1 MIFIQDIN
9 QIEKDGGTILKR
21 LLIRLDDITPDMNWS
36 NFERV
41 RAILEKFHIRP
52 IIGVVPDNRDK
63 TLQIEQASEGFWPL
77 MRTLQDAGWTIA
89 QHGYQ
94 HRYVTRKS
102 GLLGLNPFSEFAGL
116 SYGEQLKK
124 LSSGQEI
131 LHKQGIYAKMFM
143 APGHTYDR
151 RTLKA
156 LQALGFTSVT
166 DGYADKPY
174 RYYNLCF
181 LPCTLSEPR
190 IPSGVDTLCLH
201 INGMTQAQFDELERF
216 LAKNDALIGSAEE
229 FLKEPA
235 QIEKRG
241 AGTAFKEKK
250 ALCIRRIKRF
260 SAENPI
266 VCRFMER
273 TNDADNAKKMR
284 KRIIGLPGLCFR
296 LLIRRNY
303 R

>member
-1 MIFIQDIN
+1 MG
-9 QIEKDGGTILKR
+9 ELLLKR
-21 LLIRLDDITPDMNWS
+21 LLIRLDDITPDMNWLH
-36 NFERV
+36 FEQV
-41 RAILEKFHIRP
+41 RAILDQFHIKP
-52 IIGVVPDNRDK
+52 IIGVVPENLDK

-77 MRTLQDAGWTIA
+77 MRTLQEAGWTIA

-94 HRYVTRKS
+94 HTYVTKKS
-102 GLLGLNPFSEFAGL
+102 GLLGINPFSEFAGL
-116 SYGEQLKK
+116 PYEEQLKK
-124 LSSGQEI
+124 LSNGQEI

-151 RTLKA
+151 QTLKA
-156 LQALGFTSVT
+156 LRALGFTSVT
-166 DGYADKPY
+166 DGYTDKPY
-174 RYYNLCF
+174 RYYGLCF

-190 IPSGVDTLCLH
+190 VPRGVDTLCLH
-201 INGMTQAQFDELERF
+201 INGMTQVQFDKLERF
-216 LAKNDALIGSAEE
+216 LAKNSALIGSADE

-235 QIEKRG
+235 QIGKRG
-241 AGTAFKEKK
+241 AGMAFKEKK
-250 ALCIRRIKRF
+250 ALCVRRVKRF

-273 TNDADNAKKMR
+273 TDDTDGAKKMC

-296 LLIRRNY
+296 LLFRRNY